1 MHSELHWFFC
11 QAIPVG
17 LQVKAASF
25 CSTGGRDGENGEPDG
40 DWDSN
45 SWPVVPDTE
54 WTKQIV

>member
-25 CSTGGRDGENGEPDG
+25 CSTGGRDGENGEPE
-40 DWDSN
+40 N
-45 SWPVVPDTE
+45 SIAVDE
-54 WTKQIV
+54 MLAQNMHL

>member
-45 SWPVVPDTE
+45 MHL
-54 WTKQIV
+54 